1 MTLESIHFRGG
12 YNFLGLAEEDAGYE
26 DAKAVI
32 IPVPYDSTTSYRA
45 GTREGPMAILM
56 ASRQVELFDLDL
68 MCEPLLS
75 GVHTFP
81 ELEPDMRGPGE
92 TLENI
97 ENAVKAVVAD
107 GKLPVILG
115 GEHSI
120 TTAPVKA
127 VKEKYGDSLSVLQ
140 LDAHSDLRDSYEN
153 TPYNHAS
160 VMRRVIDLAAIT
172 QVGIRNTCADE
183 MKFIKET
190 GHDGIFWAHDICN
203 SPDNSWIDKVLKRLS
218 DNVYIT
224 IDLDAFDPS
233 IMPAVGTPE
242 PGGMLWYPTLELL
255 SRVIEEKN
263 VVGFD
268 VVELCPIPGNI
279 ASDFFSAKLIFKML
293 GRIFKKN
300 GWIPSEEK

>member
-1 MTLESIHFRGG
+1 MSLETVHFRGG
-12 YNFLGLAEEDAGYE
+12 FNFLGLPDEDACYE
-26 DAKAVI
+26 KAKAVI

-45 GTREGPMAILM
+45 GTREGPVAILM
-56 ASRQVELFDLDL
+56 ASRQVELYDIDLQ
-68 MCEPLLS
+68 CEPLVS
-75 GVHTFP
+75 GIHTLP
-81 ELEPDMRGPGE
+81 ELEPDMRGPAE
-92 TLENI
+92 TLKNI
-97 ENAVKAVVAD
+97 ENALKAVVAD
-107 GKLPVILG
+107 GKLPVMLG

-120 TTAPVKA
+120 STAPIRA
-127 VKEKYGDSLSVLQ
+127 VKEKYGESLSILQ

-160 VMRRVIDLAAIT
+160 VMRRVFDLGKLT
-172 QVGIRNTCADE
+172 QVGIRNTCMDE
-183 MKFIKET
+183 MDFIRET

-203 SPDNSWIDKVLKRLS
+203 GDDAWMDKVLARLTE
-218 DNVYIT
+218 NVYIT

-242 PGGMLWYPTLELL
+242 PGGMLWYQSLKLL
-255 SRVIEEKN
+255 NRVIDEKN

-279 ASDFFSAKLIFKML
+279 APDFFAAKLIFKML

-300 GWIPSEEK
+300 NWIE

>member
-1 MTLESIHFRGG
+1 MSLNNIHFKAE
-12 YNFLGLAEEDAGYE
+12 YNFLGLAEEDSRYE
-26 DAKAVI
+26 DAHAVI

-45 GTREGPMAILM
+45 GTREGPFAILT
-56 ASRQVELFDLDL
+56 ASRQVELYDLDL
-68 MCEPLLS
+68 QCEPLLS

-81 ELEPDMRGPGE
+81 ELEPDMRGPAE
-92 TLENI
+92 TLHNI
-97 ENAVKAVVAD
+97 ENAVRAVVTD
-107 GKLPVILG
+107 GKFPVILG

-127 VKEKYGDSLSVLQ
+127 IREKYGDCISVLQ

-160 VMRRVIDLAAIT
+160 VMRRVYDLAALT
-172 QVGIRNTCADE
+172 QVGIRNTCRDE
-183 MKFIKET
+183 MEFIKDS
-190 GHDGIFWAHDICN
+190 GHDGIIWASEMLDR
-203 SPDNSWIDKVLKRLS
+203 DNAWIDRVIKRLGN
-218 DNVYIT
+218 NVYIT

-242 PGGMLWYPTLELL
+242 PGGMLWYPTLQLL
-255 SRVIEEKN
+255 NRVIEEKN

-279 ASDFFSAKLIFKML
+279 APDFMAAKLVFKLL

-300 GWIPSEEK
+300 GWIGGEN